1 LFAGFIAANQAAAAF
16 DIVPASLRA
25 STVGVLNLL
34 GASVSG
40 FAPFL
45 GGLARRTIG
54 VGQLMTITSA
64 IYIVTGLLVIYGT
77 RRHFAR
83 DHARAQEP

>member
-1 LFAGFIAANQAAAAF
+1 
-16 DIVPASLRA
+16 
-25 STVGVLNLL
+25 
-34 GASVSG
+34 
-40 FAPFL
+40 
-45 GGLARRTIG
+45 
-54 VGQLMTITSA
+54 MTITSA